1 MIPKLSF
8 GEIIRCAFEFFLQ
21 VYLIGLNT
29 FSFTWS
35 GMLTVQIF
43 KIGFVYADSSP
54 GRTRL
59 QEHVSLHPYHLQEG
73 NGKYKSAKKK
83 EKSCCKDE
91 NYIFWS
97 GCKSNFFSYAR
108 INITVQYFW
117 FKAFGTENWIWN
129 LENSGCGQFW
139 GTGRKET
146 HKQIVGSTLIK
157 CRFVF
162 QFSVLG
168 FWLSF
173 LNTEDFLLVAVKVK
187 FKQQYWNLSFQLRW
201 YHFNQY

>member
-83 EKSCCKDE
+83 KK
-91 NYIFWS
+91 NHVVKMKIIFS
-97 GCKSNFFSYAR
+97 G
-108 INITVQYFW
+108 V
-117 FKAFGTENWIWN
+117 
-129 LENSGCGQFW
+129 
-139 GTGRKET
+139 
-146 HKQIVGSTLIK
+146 
-157 CRFVF
+157 
-162 QFSVLG
+162 
-168 FWLSF
+168 
-173 LNTEDFLLVAVKVK
+173 DVKVT
-187 FKQQYWNLSFQLRW
+187 FFLMQEST
-201 YHFNQY
+201 